1 MKPSY
6 WDWGLSEENPFF
18 IRLHTYPPGLK
29 QNTAPDFHEAIHL
42 NVVVEGDAR
51 YSGRTSGSPRA
62 SITAPWE
69 PHGGKMHTEN
79 GFVYCMSVTSPAL
92 LKKVLLGYGDNFF
105 AFLSHS
111 RGERDRIME
120 EYGLYSHCSV
130 FADKIRKYG
139 TEDILYCWKAA
150 LDCFM
155 DIAHDLPELETKKP
169 EQNSFL
175 RLLPAL
181 KMVGSGKQVTGAEE
195 AAESCNMSISRFRTL
210 FKEVFQISFAT
221 YELKHR
227 LNGAAE
233 DILYGRL
240 TVKDAAWQWG
250 FFDTSHFSRLFKQ
263 YFSCTPGKYRENF
276 LRENK

>member
-29 QNTAPDFHEAIHL
+29 QDTAPDFHEAIHL

-105 AFLSHS
+105 AFL
-111 RGERDRIME
+111 
-120 EYGLYSHCSV
+120 
-130 FADKIRKYG
+130 
-139 TEDILYCWKAA
+139 
-150 LDCFM
+150 
-155 DIAHDLPELETKKP
+155 
-169 EQNSFL
+169 
-175 RLLPAL
+175 
-181 KMVGSGKQVTGAEE
+181 
-195 AAESCNMSISRFRTL
+195 
-210 FKEVFQISFAT
+210 
-221 YELKHR
+221 
-227 LNGAAE
+227 
-233 DILYGRL
+233 
-240 TVKDAAWQWG
+240 
-250 FFDTSHFSRLFKQ
+250 
-263 YFSCTPGKYRENF
+263 
-276 LRENK
+276 